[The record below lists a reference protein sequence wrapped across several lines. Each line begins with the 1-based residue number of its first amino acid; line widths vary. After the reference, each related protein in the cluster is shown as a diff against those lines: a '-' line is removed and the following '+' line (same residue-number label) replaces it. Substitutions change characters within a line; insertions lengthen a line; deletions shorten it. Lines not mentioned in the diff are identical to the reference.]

1 MPEQIENR
9 MVVDSEWESLD
20 RNIPDSIQEK
30 LREPG
35 YHEIGTGNFV
45 PQSEAYNYALE
56 RCLNGTEED
65 QKEFIEM
72 LVEWFYS
79 GNWIKE

>member
-1 MPEQIENR
+1 MPERIENR
-9 MVVDSEWESLD
+9 MEVDSEWESLEK
-20 RNIPDSIQEK
+20 NIPESIREK

-56 RCLNGTEED
+56 RCLNGSEED
-65 QKEFIEM
+65 QKEFKEM